1 MKYRKKSALPGFP
14 WKAKLITKNEIDEY
28 FSNPEGIQCLL
39 CGRIYKSLNGHLRI
53 IHGISHEEYRAR
65 YGLPWRRGLV
75 SPKVSNRLSY
85 LLTKRI
91 RNGSFK
97 PKPDNKAAI
106 KRILAG
112 GRRKDQPFVTG
123 IKAEKRDNSPAPINT
138 VPVNN
143 KLHKT

>member
-1 MKYRKKSALPGFP
+1 MKYRKQSALPGFP
-14 WKAKLITKNEIDEY
+14 LKGRFITKNEIDEY
-28 FSNPEGIQCLL
+28 YSNPEGIQCLL
-39 CGRIYKSLNGHLRI
+39 CGRIYKTLNGHLQI
-53 IHGISHEEYRAR
+53 IHDISHEEYRAR

-123 IKAEKRDNSPAPINT
+123 IKA
-138 VPVNN
+138 
-143 KLHKT
+143 